1 MNASLLGNI
10 VTWIVN
16 AVSALGYWGIISMMF
31 LESSF
36 FPFPSEVV
44 IPPAG
49 YLASQGRMSLF
60 WVITCGII
68 GSLLG
73 ALFNYY
79 LALWLGR
86 PVILKIGRPFGLT
99 DKKLVR
105 AEAMFRTHGE
115 ISTFVGRLL
124 TVIRQYISF
133 PAGLS
138 KMNLFRFLLF
148 TGLGSGIWVAI
159 LAYIGYL
166 VGNNRKL
173 IEAYS
178 HKSLTYILIGVII
191 LIALYTIWH
200 KKWRKQKGGS
210 L

>member
-1 MNASLLGNI
+1 MHASLLGKI
-10 VTWIVN
+10 ITWIVN
-16 AVSALGYWGIISMMF
+16 VVSVLGYGGIVAMMF

-60 WVITCGII
+60 WVITCGIT

-99 DKKLVR
+99 EEKFGR

-115 ISTFVGRLL
+115 ISTFVCRLL
-124 TVIRQYISF
+124 PVIRQYISF
-133 PAGLS
+133 PAGLAE
-138 KMNLFRFLLF
+138 MNLFRFLLF
-148 TGLGSGIWVAI
+148 TGLGAGIWVAI
-159 LAYIGYL
+159 LAAIGYL
-166 VGNNRKL
+166 VGNNQAL
-173 IEAYS
+173 IKAYS
-178 HKSLTYILIGVII
+178 HKSLAYIVIGVIV
-191 LIALYTIWH
+191 LVALYIVWH
-200 KKWRKQKGGS
+200 KKWRKQNHS
-210 L
+210 H